1 VSDKTVPVVLATFDR
16 SAFPVEL
23 SLPKKAGGYLL
34 LAEFLAD
41 GRKEPVVS
49 RRFIKVGIVPEYKYF
64 EMQPVKLK

>member
-1 VSDKTVPVVLATFDR
+1 
-16 SAFPVEL
+16 VEL